1 MEVLETKTVSLKK
14 KDISSRTQQT
24 ISEYKNLNNS
34 LSALEQ
40 LKIYPELFSKNSD
53 LQSVTDCLNHYINRL
68 SSIIADKNAAEII
81 RFELISD
88 IDEKIRTKQI
98 MQEALNQKPKSQT
111 QIKTLI
117 KEIEDLKLLKFHFLD
132 LTRFLNFLGN
142 LRTMQVLYKNQLSE
156 TVENLYDIFIRLK
169 KHLVSKNI
177 HFYAFGRK
185 KALISYSEKVMINVA
200 HNKGVNSLKD
210 IYGFRIILKN
220 GTEKKCYEVMNDII
234 NFLMLNECIQDDA
247 VTDLKGTKN
256 KRIVPSIIPGIKDYI
271 LNPKVN
277 GYQSLH
283 GLFITKNKTQFE
295 IQVRTDEMDFVAEK
309 GTAAHDTIY
318 KQLDKNFEIFP
329 KINMEGFQKNAE
341 RYTDYSCILD
351 AATIFVASN

>member
-1 MEVLETKTVSLKK
+1 MEVLETKNVSLKK

-24 ISEYKNLNNS
+24 ISDYKKL
-34 LSALEQ
+34 ATDTTPLEQ
-40 LKIYPELFSKNSD
+40 LKIYPELFTKNPD
-53 LQSVTDCLNHYINRL
+53 LQSVNNCLDHYINRL
-68 SSIIADKNAAEII
+68 STIIEDKDAADII
-81 RFELISD
+81 RLELISD
-88 IDEKIRTKQI
+88 IDEKILEKRTI
-98 MQEALNQKPKSQT
+98 QESLNQKSKS
-111 QIKTLI
+111 KLLI
-117 KEIEDLKLLKFHFLD
+117 KEIEDLKTLKFHFLD

-142 LRTMQVLYKNQLSE
+142 LRTMQVLYQNQLSNNE
-156 TVENLYDIFIRLK
+156 TEDNLDDIFMRLK

-185 KALISYSEKVMINVA
+185 KSLISYSEKVIVNIA

-220 GTEKKCYEVMNDII
+220 ATEKNCYEVMNDII
-234 NFLMLNECIQDDA
+234 NFLIMSNECIQDDA
-247 VTDLKGTKN
+247 VSDLKGTKN
-256 KRIVPSIIPGIKDYI
+256 KKIVPSIIPGIKDYI

-283 GLFITKNKTQFE
+283 GLFITKNKCQFE

-318 KQLDKNFEIFP
+318 KQLDKNLEIFP

-341 RYTDYSCILD
+341 KYSDYSCILD